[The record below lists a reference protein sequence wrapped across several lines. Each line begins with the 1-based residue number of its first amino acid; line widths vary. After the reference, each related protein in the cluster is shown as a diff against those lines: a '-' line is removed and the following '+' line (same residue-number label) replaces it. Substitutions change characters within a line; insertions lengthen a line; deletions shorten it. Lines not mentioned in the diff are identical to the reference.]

1 MRPGPLQAGNRKGKC
16 RVIESRRFDE
26 VLRLKMGRVLQG
38 QVRYRVAALT
48 DDQFSTENLIR
59 SALAADPRL
68 GWGSA

>member
-1 MRPGPLQAGNRKGKC
+1 
-16 RVIESRRFDE
+16 
-26 VLRLKMGRVLQG
+26 MGRVLQG